1 MSVAQHPPPLVPRG
15 RHCPPAAELAH
26 AAVCA
31 TFLPGET
38 SLPGE
43 SPPAN
48 WLTRALGWLMLA
60 LASPVIGLLVVAI
73 RLTSPGCGIYSQVR
87 LGRGG
92 RVFTMYKLRSMR
104 VDAEDRTGPVWA
116 SLRRDPRVT
125 PLGHWLRVLHLDEL
139 PQLYNVARGDM
150 ALVGPRPER
159 PSIAAVLAEKIPGYL
174 DRLQVLPGIT
184 GLAQVNLPAD
194 SDLSSVRAKLQL
206 DQEYIQT
213 ASLLLDIR
221 IILCTLLRLIGLRGG
236 RAVSLLGLKRVVVLP
251 PAEGPQDVVPVASP
265 VNTRTSIE
273 VRVSPTYAPIPAA
286 TEALNAPEPATAG
299 PA

>member
-1 MSVAQHPPPLVPRG
+1 MSVAEHPPPIASRG
-15 RHCPPAAELAH
+15 RQCLPAAELA
-26 AAVCA
+26 AVC
-31 TFLPGET
+31 ET
-38 SLPGE
+38 SLPGD
-43 SPPAN
+43 SPPAS
-48 WLTRALGWLMLA
+48 WLVRALGWFMLA
-60 LASPVIGLLVVAI
+60 IAAPVIGLLVVAI
-73 RLTSPGCGIYSQVR
+73 RLTSPGGGIYSQVR

-125 PLGHWLRVLHLDEL
+125 LLGHWLRVLHLDEL

-159 PSIAAVLAEKIPGYL
+159 PSIAAVLAEKIPGYM

-221 IILCTLLRLIGLRGG
+221 IILCTLLRLVGLRGG

-251 PAEGPQDVVPVASP
+251 PADGPQDVVPVALPSP
-265 VNTRTSIE
+265 TYTSLE
-273 VRVSPTYAPIPAA
+273 VRVGPNYAPISNP

>member
-1 MSVAQHPPPLVPRG
+1 M
-15 RHCPPAAELAH
+15 
-26 AAVCA
+26 
-31 TFLPGET
+31 
-38 SLPGE
+38 
-43 SPPAN
+43 
-48 WLTRALGWLMLA
+48 RALGWLMLIVA
-60 LASPVIGLLVVAI
+60 APVIGLLLVVV
-73 RLTSPGCGIYSQVR
+73 RLTSPGPGVYSQLR

-104 VDAEDRTGPVWA
+104 ADAEERTGPVWA

-125 PLGHWLRVLHLDEL
+125 PLGHWLRLLHLDEL

-206 DQEYIQT
+206 DQEYIHT
-213 ASLLLDIR
+213 ASLLLDLR
-221 IILCTLLRLIGLRGG
+221 IILCTLLRLIGMRGG
-236 RAVSLLGLKRVVVLP
+236 RAVSLLGLKRAVVLP
-251 PAEGPQDVVPVASP
+251 PAEGPQDVVPVAPSSP
-265 VNTRTSIE
+265 AYTSIE
-273 VRVSPTYAPIPAA
+273 VRVGPDFAPVAPA
-286 TEALNAPEPATAG
+286 TEALSAPEPATAG